1 MNKIEEKIPF
11 AHNIKGLLNSFR
23 KSLNIETKS
32 VFGKLNILAVMGAAI
47 FPLIY
52 LLLKLF
58 NVPFWQHI
66 ILILIYTN
74 HGLPFPTAPS
84 FYLHMLQNF

>member
-47 FPLIY
+47 FPLI
-52 LLLKLF
+52 
-58 NVPFWQHI
+58 
-66 ILILIYTN
+66 
-74 HGLPFPTAPS
+74 
-84 FYLHMLQNF
+84 